1 MNASVLTTWLRGRW
15 QALVPRERALVA
27 AAASLLALALLWWV
41 GVAPALKT
49 LGQADTRQRNLDAQW
64 QQMQALA
71 AEAQALQARPKA
83 RYDEALRALE
93 ASVKQGLGPGAQL
106 TVSGERATVTL
117 KGVPASSLGPWL
129 PQVRANARALPTE
142 ARLVRSPATTPAS
155 GALWDGTVV
164 LSLPPR

>member
-1 MNASVLTTWLRGRW
+1 MNASALTTLLRGRW

-106 TVSGERATVTL
+106 TVSGERATITL
-117 KGVPASSLGPWL
+117 KGVPASSLGAWL

-142 ARLVRSPATTPAS
+142 ARLVRSPAS

>member
-1 MNASVLTTWLRGRW
+1 MNASALTTLLRGRW

>member
-27 AAASLLALALLWWV
+27 AAAGLLTVALLWWV

-49 LGQADTRQRNLDAQW
+49 LGQADTRQRSLDGQW

-93 ASVKQGLGPGAQL
+93 ASVKQGLGPGALL

-117 KGVPASSLGPWL
+117 KGVPASSLGAWL